1 MESKNCPKRPDRL
14 TKRLH
19 TRMTALGMAALMA
32 SIPQLSHASDLKNA
46 LDSMFLS
53 NSTAAGAY
61 SSQTR
66 GGFTMG
72 SMVVRSPIK
81 PITLVAY
88 DPPRI
93 SGGCGGIDMFGGSF
107 SFINSEQ
114 LIALFRAVV
123 ANAVSALFWMAI
135 QNILPSLANVM
146 GKFQSLI
153 SALNMGLK
161 NTCALANQIIKP
173 FSKNADMNSSQ
184 SEKGIFE
191 SVTGAAKDLWD
202 STEEMFKTGKTE
214 PTVMK
219 DGVNV
224 GAKVSET
231 YGNITWRALVRS
243 NAAGGLT
250 SGLSSGTNRVYNSP
264 SGGDLLTM
272 EIMQSMIGTVVRI
285 DTGGGQSFGVR
296 GKTDSTPATPVQDP
310 VTSDEAKSPDVTFS
324 GTLNS
329 KAPADVIL
337 YEPTITNV
345 KQFILGPA
353 PGETIEVLACNNTA
367 AATDETKCNDVYKKK
382 LTREDWPGVQGM
394 VYKQLL
400 GSTDGVTTTENGLVH
415 KLVNCNTNLTASSP
429 CGFTTAQVSLIET
442 SSIPILALL
451 RRAQGS
457 PGLTVSIAQRLAPV
471 IAEDYAYRLMQGVVT
486 AVGQSYSGVK
496 GLSVPEVVTR
506 NLSQIR
512 AEFSAVS
519 AVRARAM
526 EQVNV
531 STAFIETTIKNLP
544 NAAAFR

>member
-14 TKRLH
+14 TKGLH

-53 NSTAAGAY
+53 NSTSPGAY

-66 GGFTMG
+66 GGFTAG

-81 PITLVAY
+81 PITLVAF

-114 LIALFRAVV
+114 LVALFRAVV

-146 GKFQSLI
+146 SKFQSLI

-173 FSKNADMNSSQ
+173 FSKNADITSSQ

-191 SVTGAAKDLWD
+191 SVTGAAKDLWG
-202 STEEMFKTGKTE
+202 SVEKMFETGKTE

-219 DGVNV
+219 GGQNV

-250 SGLSSGTNRVYNSP
+250 TGLDSGTNRVYNSP
-264 SGGDLLTM
+264 AGGDQLTM
-272 EIMQSMIGTVVRI
+272 EIMQSMIGTVVRL
-285 DTGGGQSFGVR
+285 DTGSGSYGMR
-296 GKTDSTPATPVQDP
+296 ATTDSTPAAPIQNP
-310 VTSDEAKSPDVTFS
+310 VTGDQTQSPDSTFAE
-324 GTLNS
+324 TMNS

-337 YEPTITNV
+337 YEPTITSV
-345 KQFILGPA
+345 QQFLLGPA
-353 PGETIEVLACNNTA
+353 PGETIQILACNVTN
-367 AATDETKCNDVYKKK
+367 AATDETYCNSIFKKN
-382 LTREDWPGVQGM
+382 LTREEWPGVQGM
-394 VYKQLL
+394 VFKHLL
-400 GSTDGVTTTENGLVH
+400 GSTDGVTSTENGLVH
-415 KLVNCNTNLTASSP
+415 KLVNCNTSLNASSP
-429 CGFTTAQVSLIET
+429 CGFTTAQIALIET

-451 RRAQGS
+451 KRAQGS
-457 PGLTVSIAQRLAPV
+457 PGLTESIAQQLAPV
-471 IAEDYAYRLMQGVVT
+471 IAEDYAYRLMQSVVT

-496 GLSVPEVVTR
+496 GLSIPEVVTR
-506 NLSQIR
+506 NLTQIR
-512 AEFSAVS
+512 SEFNGVS
-519 AVRARAM
+519 ATRKRAM

-531 STAFIETTIKNLP
+531 STAFIETAIKNLP
-544 NAAAFR
+544 NATAFR